1 MAGRELYICVCLAIT
16 MTLTSCDPVDQG
28 ELHVIHKRQAPG
40 ERPSCQT
47 GATVPATRVDTTS
60 RLQAIR
66 SLFPNVP
73 GGAVHAYIVPSTDAH
88 QSEYPADY
96 DLRRG
101 YISGFGGS
109 AGTAVILTN
118 KAALWT
124 DGRYHLEADE
134 NLDCNW
140 TLMKQGIPG
149 VPSITDWLVDQ
160 LKTTTGARVGASPFL
175 MNARTWKSYSEK
187 FAKSGIS
194 MVEVD
199 NDLVDQVWTS
209 GRPAQPNSPINALP
223 MEYAGKSWDSKIGDV
238 RGKMRAKGAAAYIV
252 TSLDET
258 AWLFN
263 LRASDIAYNPFF
275 ISYAIV
281 ESNRVRL
288 YILNHAAKLTQD
300 PTDEATT
307 SKLYQHL
314 SSAMDGSCTSSSGSC
329 VEVLGYSPIGI
340 KAAVT
345 DIASNS
351 SNNIWVSLLCNQAI
365 YSAIPEAQRIHDKS
379 AIALMKSKKN
389 IVERDGMQAS
399 HNRDSVALIT
409 FLERL
414 EREVKAG
421 QQWTEVK
428 AAMELKKERL
438 KQDLNRGL
446 SFPTIAGSGSNGA
459 IIHYNPSNATDKQ
472 ITTSDMFLLDSGGQ
486 YLDGTT
492 DVTRTLHFGQPSDYE
507 KECYTRVLMGHIDLA
522 LLKWPKGLY
531 GREIDAIAR
540 APLWEAGLRYLH
552 GTGHGIGAYLSVHEG
567 PGRISLSHSLNPS
580 DQALEEHMYFSDEPG
595 YYEDGKFGIRLET
608 IVTIEFAQTAHPFPN
623 SVFLGFKPV
632 TLVPYEPHLI
642 KFDMLGPKQIKWLN
656 DYHKRVEEEIG
667 PKLSAAALQWVKART
682 MPISYQT
689 TNSATTYTHS
699 VLFMMGAAVVS
710 LMSLR

>member
-1 MAGRELYICVCLAIT
+1 MASREIYFCVLLAFAGI
-16 MTLTSCDPVDQG
+16 LVSCDPVEQG
-28 ELHVIHKRQAPG
+28 ELHVIHKRQAPA

-47 GATVPATRVDTTS
+47 GAAVPETRVDTTT

-66 SLFPNVP
+66 TLFPGVP
-73 GGAVHAYIVPSTDAH
+73 GGAIHAYIVPSVDAH
-88 QSEYPADY
+88 QSEYPSYY

-101 YISGFGGS
+101 YISGFEGS

-118 KAALWT
+118 SAALWT

-140 TLMKQGIPG
+140 TFMKQGLPG
-149 VPSITDWLVDQ
+149 VPSISDWLVDQ
-160 LKTTTGARVGASPFL
+160 LKTTPGARVGASPFL

-187 FAKSGIS
+187 FAKSGIA
-194 MVEVD
+194 MVEVA
-199 NDLVDQVWTS
+199 NDLVDQIWTS
-209 GRPAQPNSPINALP
+209 GRPAQPNTPINELP

-238 RGKMRAKGAAAYIV
+238 RGKMNAKGAAAYIV

-281 ESNRVRL
+281 ERNRVRL
-288 YILNHAAKLTQD
+288 YILNHATKLTQE
-300 PTDEATT
+300 PTDAATT
-307 SKLYQHL
+307 RKLYEHL
-314 SSAMDGSCTSSSGSC
+314 NTGMGGSCASSTGSC
-329 VEVLGYSPIGI
+329 VEVLAYTSNGI
-340 KAAVT
+340 VAAVA

-351 SNNIWVSLLCNQAI
+351 SNKVWVSLLCNQAI
-365 YSAIPEAQRIHDKS
+365 YSAIPEAQRIHGKS

-389 IVERDGMQAS
+389 IVERAGMQAS
-399 HNRDSVALIT
+399 HIRDAVALIN

-421 QQWTEVK
+421 QPWTEVK
-428 AAMELKKERL
+428 AAVELKKERF
-438 KQDLNRGL
+438 KQELNRGL

-459 IIHYNPSNATDKQ
+459 IIHYRPTNVTDKQ

-552 GTGHGIGAYLSVHEG
+552 GTGHGIGAFLSVHEG
-567 PGRISLSHSLNPS
+567 PGRISLSHNVNPS
-580 DQALEEHMYFSDEPG
+580 DEALEEHMYFSDEPG
-595 YYEDGKFGIRLET
+595 YYEDGQFGIRLET
-608 IVTIEFAQTAHPFPN
+608 IVTIELAQTAHPFPN

-632 TLVPYEPHLI
+632 TLVPYEPNLI
-642 KFDMLGPKQIKWLN
+642 NFDMLGPKQIKWLN
-656 DYHKRVEEEIG
+656 DYHKRVEQEVG
-667 PKLSAAALQWVKART
+667 PKLSGAALQWVKART
-682 MPISYQT
+682 LSISNQST
-689 TNSATTYTHS
+689 SSATTYAPTA
-699 VLFMMGAAVVS
+699 LLMMGAAVLSV
-710 LMSLR
+710 MSLR